1 MAAKELDI
9 REDIPAR
16 EKSQTRKYK
25 TLVVNKQ
32 KQTNTKKPKKRKL
45 A

>member
-16 EKSQTRKYK
+16 ENSQISKLGTVSYSD
-25 TLVVNKQ
+25 
-32 KQTNTKKPKKRKL
+32 QTGPRTV
-45 A
+45 